1 MTGVPLP
8 KSDHAVVMARFAH
21 KCLLQMN
28 QLIRTLEVTLGPG
41 TSELTLRI
49 GMHSGSVIAGVL
61 RGEKFRFQL
70 FGDTMNVASRMES
83 TGEKT

>member
-1 MTGVPLP
+1 
-8 KSDHAVVMARFAH
+8 
-21 KCLLQMN
+21 MN